1 MSKRIG
7 IYSGTFNPVH
17 LGHISFALQAL
28 REAKLDLVYLMPERH
43 RCNKQ
48 DVAHFGHRV
57 AMIKRAILP
66 HAKLSIIESPEISFN
81 VNKTLPKL
89 QARFKHDQLVFLV
102 GSDSLDSM
110 AKWPQI
116 NNLLLGS
123 ELVVGIR
130 EGDESRILKLID
142 QLPIQPKAKHIIDS
156 YAPSVSSSKIRHA
169 LRNQV
174 ETEGI
179 LSSVRR
185 YSNQNWLYISLA

>member
-1 MSKRIG
+1 MNQRIG
-7 IYSGTFNPVH
+7 VYSGTFNPIH

-28 REAKLDLVYLMPERH
+28 REANLDRVYFMPERH
-43 RCNKQ
+43 RSTKQ

-57 AMIKRAILP
+57 AMIKRAIMP
-66 HAKLSIIESPEISFN
+66 HAKLSIIESHEISFS

-89 QARFKHDQLVFLV
+89 QARFKNDQLVFLF
-102 GSDSLDSM
+102 GSDSLVGMSQ
-110 AKWPQI
+110 WPQI
-116 NNLLLGS
+116 NSLLLVS

-130 EGDESRILKLID
+130 EGDQSRIGGLIN
-142 QLPIQPKAKHIIDS
+142 QLPIQPQAKHIIDS

-169 LRNQV
+169 LRNQA